1 MSLFD
6 VYCSLR
12 TGATL
17 CIATEKLLLFP
28 RLLVDFAEAEKVTI
42 WKGVASLLM
51 YLARTEAVTV
61 GRLPA
66 LQKVLFSGEVLHTK
80 YLMQWMDMFPHK
92 TFYNAYGPTEAT
104 GISMYYQVEQAPR
117 SAEERIPLGKPCENT
132 EVFLLDENGKP
143 VAPGEPGEL
152 YIKGICVTKG
162 YFNDPGKTA
171 AVFSDDPLKPMC
183 EGRTYRTGDYACLRP
198 DGNYEFLGRKDN
210 QVKYMGY
217 RIELSDIEQSLVS
230 IPGVR
235 DAGVVLA
242 ESTTDNLDELVAYIE
257 IDEKVSLSDIVP
269 ALRSKLPLYMIPK
282 QLFTIAR
289 VPRAIS
295 GKIDRQALL
304 AYHREKSHK

>member
-1 MSLFD
+1 
-6 VYCSLR
+6 
-12 TGATL
+12 
-17 CIATEKLLLFP
+17 
-28 RLLVDFAEAEKVTI
+28 
-42 WKGVASLLM
+42 
-51 YLARTEAVTV
+51 
-61 GRLPA
+61 
-66 LQKVLFSGEVLHTK
+66 
-80 YLMQWMDMFPHK
+80 
-92 TFYNAYGPTEAT
+92 
-104 GISMYYQVEQAPR
+104 
-117 SAEERIPLGKPCENT
+117 
-132 EVFLLDENGKP
+132 
-143 VAPGEPGEL
+143 
-152 YIKGICVTKG
+152 
-162 YFNDPGKTA
+162 
-171 AVFSDDPLKPMC
+171 MC